1 MQWSDDAAG
10 MQPVHIKIISSG
22 WRCVQTKRSGIG
34 KYVCNICHYVNEGTY
49 MLTPTRNSLLSRSLT
64 LTLTHTHSYTHTSYI
79 HKYLDDVFLNIGMV
93 ADSNYF
99 LQGYNVST
107 FVGLDEAK
115 AATMK
120 DRPTHFIVVRPGLA
134 NAAGSVS
141 LMSFEKPGWY
151 LRHYN
156 SRLYLEPK
164 TNPRN
169 PQLFDSDASF
179 TEHLNSFY
187 DGYVSFESVNYPG
200 SYITQQGT
208 QGMYIR
214 HVDGTSDFKQSASF
228 AAVSATNRRK
238 KRESSYGKIDC
249 LFSTGTR

>member
-1 MQWSDDAAG
+1 MQG
-10 MQPVHIKIISSG
+10 
-22 WRCVQTKRSGIG
+22 
-34 KYVCNICHYVNEGTY
+34 
-49 MLTPTRNSLLSRSLT
+49 
-64 LTLTHTHSYTHTSYI
+64 
-79 HKYLDDVFLNIGMV
+79 F
-93 ADSNYF
+93 
-99 LQGYNVST
+99 NVST

-134 NAAGSVS
+134 KTAGSVS

-169 PQLFDSDASF
+169 PQLFDRDASF

-214 HVDGTSDFKQSASF
+214 HLNATSDFKQSASF
-228 AAVSATNRRK
+228 AAASANNRRR
-238 KRESSYGKIDC
+238 KRGTSYGKIV
-249 LFSTGTR
+249 LFI